1 MLYCTEF
8 MDYQIK
14 STLGNTEW
22 EKGISPLVKLLLNNR
37 DVQDTFSDFSN
48 PNFETGIHDPLT
60 ISGMNRV
67 VDRIIRA
74 LNANEHIAI
83 YSDYDCDGIPGATVF
98 SDFFRKINYE
108 NVSFYIP
115 HRHKEGYGLNTTAI
129 DSLKEKGVTLMI
141 TVDLGITNIKE
152 VDYAKSLDID
162 VIVTDHHL
170 PHVEM
175 VDGKEIQVLP
185 KAFEV
190 INTKKTN
197 ETYKETMLCGC
208 ATVWKVVC
216 ALIVTIKNKTEE
228 RNKIEQTIFDIPT
241 GWEKWSLD
249 MVALSTIADMVPLVG
264 ENRVLAYYGLK
275 VLKKSKRPGLKAL
288 LAKARANQ
296 ESLTEDDVAFT
307 IAPRLNAA
315 SRMDTPETA
324 FKLLSTE
331 NYSEAEELA
340 KTLDSLNTTR
350 KENVSSIMKEVYK
363 DLKKQES
370 QNELPHVIVVGN
382 PLWSPGILGL
392 IASKIL
398 DAYHKPVFVWGKAE
412 EENQFKGSCRS
423 DGSVNLVDLML
434 GVQENIFAHS
444 GGHEL
449 AGGFSVFKEH
459 IHFLENHLNDSYNV
473 VKKNEYVPAK
483 NIFIDCELP
492 LSYVNYKTMDDIDTL
507 APYGVGNQ
515 KPTFIFRDLEV
526 VEVRHFGKEQNH
538 LELRLK
544 KVDGEVKAYGYF
556 IGVHSFEKN
565 VGVIEVGKYVSVI
578 GQLERDMFGSRKNI
592 KIRIVDIL

>member
-1 MLYCTEF
+1 MN
-8 MDYQIK
+8 YQIK
-14 STLGNTEW
+14 NTLGNSKW
-22 EKGISPLVKLLLNNR
+22 ESGASPLVKLLLENR
-37 DVQDTFSDFSN
+37 EYSDSFEEFSS
-48 PNFETGIHDPLT
+48 PNYEKGIHNPLN
-60 ISGMNRV
+60 ISGMNRA
-67 VDRIIRA
+67 VDRIITA
-74 LNANEHIAI
+74 LNNNEHITI

-98 SDFFRKINYE
+98 SDFFKKIDYK
-108 NVSFYIP
+108 NVTFYIP
-115 HRHKEGYGLNTTAI
+115 HRHKEGYGLNTNAI

-141 TVDLGITNIKE
+141 TVDLGITNVKE
-152 VDYAKSLDID
+152 VDYAKSLGIET
-162 VIVTDHHL
+162 IITDHHL

-175 VDGKEIQVLP
+175 TDGKEVQVLP
-185 KAFEV
+185 AAFEV
-190 INTKKTN
+190 INTKKAN
-197 ETYKETMLCGC
+197 ETYEEKMLCGC
-208 ATVWKVVC
+208 ATAWKVVC
-216 ALIVTIKNKTEE
+216 AIIAVTKSKTGDKTE
-228 RNKIEQTIFDIPT
+228 IEQKIFDIPD

-249 MVALSTIADMVPLVG
+249 MVGLSTIADMVPLTG
-264 ENRVLAYYGLK
+264 ENRVLAYFGLK
-275 VLKKSKRPGLKAL
+275 VLRKSKRPGLKAL
-288 LAKARANQ
+288 LSKARANQ

-315 SRMDTPETA
+315 SRMDTPEMA
-324 FKLLSTE
+324 FKLLSTDD
-331 NYSEAEELA
+331 YSEAQELA
-340 KTLDSLNTTR
+340 KTLNSLNTTR

-370 QNELPHVIVVGN
+370 QNEIPNVIVVGN
-382 PLWSPGILGL
+382 PLWSPGVLGL

-398 DAYHKPVFVWGKAE
+398 DVYNKPVFVWGRAE

-423 DGSVNLVDLML
+423 NGSVNLVDLML

-459 IHFLENHLNDSYNV
+459 VFFLEKHLNDSYGV
-473 VKKNEYVPAK
+473 IKKNDYTPAK

-507 APYGVGNQ
+507 APYGMSNQ

-526 VEVRHFGKEQNH
+526 VEIRQFGKEQNH

-544 KVDGEVKAYGYF
+544 KSDGEVKAYGYF
-556 IGVHSFEKN
+556 IGAHSFEKN
-565 VGVIEVGKYVSVI
+565 VGVIEIGKVISVV

-592 KIRIVDIL
+592 KIRIVDVV